1 MRKNFIYNT
10 IHQGNLFSASEFVN
24 EKTNSKLDLNT
35 LSLPDAEI
43 SFYPY
48 FFEKIESDL
57 MFESLFNEIKWRSDK
72 IKLYGKEIDLPR
84 KTAWYGETG
93 KIYKYSGI
101 QMLPE
106 PWTPTLLKIKTA
118 IEKVAKVEFNSV
130 MMNLYRDG
138 SDGIS
143 WHTDAEPELGQ
154 NPTIGSVSFGE
165 SRRFMLRHRNEK
177 TLKSEIEL
185 THGSFLLMGGSTQHF
200 WQHQIPKTSRKLG
213 ARINLTFR
221 VIIS

>member
-1 MRKNFIYNT
+1 MNKNNYLNDI
-10 IHQGNLFSASEFVN
+10 QQNLFFNSDFIGEELASDRIEEVY
-24 EKTNSKLDLNT
+24 
-35 LSLPDAEI
+35 SLPDAEI
-43 SFYPY
+43 RFYPRY
-48 FFEKIESDL
+48 FEKAESDL
-57 MFESLFNEIKWRSDK
+57 MFENLFNEIKWRSDK
-72 IKLYGKEIDLPR
+72 MKLYGKEFELPR
-84 KTAWYGETG
+84 KTAWYGEVG

-101 QMLPE
+101 QMSPE
-106 PWTPTLLKIKTA
+106 PWTPTLIKIKTE

-138 SDGIS
+138 NDGIS
-143 WHTDAEPELGQ
+143 WHTDAEPELGK

-165 SRRFMLRHRNEK
+165 TRRFMLRHRNDK

-185 THGSFLLMGGSTQHF
+185 THGSFLLMSGSTQHF

-221 VIIS
+221 LIIS

>member
-1 MRKNFIYNT
+1 MNKDSNSI
-10 IHQGNLFSASEFVN
+10 QQNLFFNSDFVSGQLTN
-24 EKTNSKLDLNT
+24 DKTEEVY
-35 LSLPDAEI
+35 SLPDAEI
-43 SFYPY
+43 SFYPHY
-48 FFEKIESDL
+48 FEKAESDL

-84 KTAWYGETG
+84 KTAWYGEAD

-106 PWTPTLLKIKTA
+106 PWTPTLLKIKA
-118 IEKVAKVEFNSV
+118 EIEKVAKVEFNSV

-143 WHTDAEPELGQ
+143 WHTDAEPELGR

-165 SRRFMLRHRNEK
+165 SRRFMLRHRNDK

-185 THGSFLLMGGSTQHF
+185 THGSFLLMSGSTQHF
-200 WQHQIPKTSRKLG
+200 WQHQIPKTPRKLE

-221 VIIS
+221 VIIT